1 MNGSPATTHSRAQA
15 RGQAT
20 LPATCGELVQ
30 GALDGVPCLVSC
42 PIDLWARA
50 DVVLAESETW
60 QTPDDAPKA
69 AAAVRAGLALLGRAQ
84 DGGALRLAS
93 PIPRGRGY
101 GSSTADISAALY
113 ALGCALGRPF
123 TAQEVAHLAVN
134 IEPSDST
141 MLPGIAL
148 FDHRQGSFYE
158 LLGAALDVTVLVLD
172 PGGEVDTVAFNQ
184 QDLCASLRLLA
195 SEHSDAFST
204 LRQAIRSADVAALG
218 HAATVSARAHQ
229 TILHN
234 PLLDQTLAIA
244 RDIAAAGV
252 CRAHSGTILGIL
264 LDPAHVDVA
273 DAAAYVRQRVG
284 ASVTVAQHKIVGGG
298 PVSQQ
303 QTTDHRRTP

>member
-1 MNGSPATTHSRAQA
+1 MRR

-30 GALDGVPCLVSC
+30 GALAGVPCLVSC

-50 DVVLAESETW
+50 DVSLLDGAYW

-69 AAAVRAGLALLGRAQ
+69 TQAMRCGLALLGQTRSA
-84 DGGALRLAS
+84 GALRLTS
-93 PIPRGRGY
+93 SIPRGRGY
-101 GSSTADISAALY
+101 GSSTADICAALY
-113 ALGCALGRPF
+113 ALGDALDRPL
-123 TAQEVAHLAVN
+123 TAPEIARLAVS

-141 MLPGIAL
+141 MFPGITL

-158 LLGAALDVTVLVLD
+158 PLGDAPDVAVLVLD
-172 PGGEVDTVAFNQ
+172 PGGEVDTIAFNQ
-184 QDLCASLRLLA
+184 QDLCAGLRLLQ

-204 LRQAIRSADVAALG
+204 LRQALRDGDVAALG

-229 TILHN
+229 SILHN

-244 RDIAAAGV
+244 RDISAAGV

-273 DAAAYVRQRVG
+273 DAAAYVRRQAG
-284 ASVTVAQHKIVGGG
+284 ASVAVTQHRIVGGG
-298 PVSQQ
+298 PRS
-303 QTTDHRRTP
+303 